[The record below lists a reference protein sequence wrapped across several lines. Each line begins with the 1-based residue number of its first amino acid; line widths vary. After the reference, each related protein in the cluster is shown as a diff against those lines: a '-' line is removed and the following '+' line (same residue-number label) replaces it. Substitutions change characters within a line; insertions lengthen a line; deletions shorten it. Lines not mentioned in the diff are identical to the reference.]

1 MTVDGVWQSE
11 IQTRSA
17 QREVPSLIHPTALIE
32 DFHQVASIAHVAL
45 PKGSLSVEA
54 LLAPHQPR
62 PLPKGKSAVYVFVW
76 GDQCLKVGKVGPKS
90 QARYTSQHYS
100 PACSNSNL
108 AKSILSARDELGLTD
123 VTDASVSDWIKE
135 NTDRYNFLL
144 DASLRVDVLT
154 LLEAFLQCRLQP
166 RFEGFDSQR

>member
-1 MTVDGVWQSE
+1 M
-11 IQTRSA
+11 
-17 QREVPSLIHPTALIE
+17 IHPTALVE
-32 DFHQVASIAHVAL
+32 DFHHVASIARVAL
-45 PKGSLSVEA
+45 PEGSLLVEPQ
-54 LLAPHQPR
+54 LAPHR
-62 PLPKGKSAVYVFVW
+62 PPAALPKGKSAVYVFFW

-100 PACSNSNL
+100 PASSNSNL

-123 VTDASVSDWIKE
+123 VTEASVSDWIKA

-144 DASLRVDVLT
+144 DVSLRIDVLT

-166 RFEGFDSQR
+166 RFEGFESQR